1 MLLSVGSLLLLWL
14 AGAIIHDHQAIARTV
29 FELLDMK

>member
-1 MLLSVGSLLLLWL
+1 MLLSLGNVMILWL
-14 AGAIIHDHQAIARTV
+14 AWAIIHDPQGIARTV

>member
-1 MLLSVGSLLLLWL
+1 MLCAGNVLVLGL
-14 AGAIIHDHQAIARTV
+14 ALAIIHDPQAIARTV